1 MTLRRALAVVALAA
15 LIASRIELPWLAW
28 PFMEGGAKLSESA
41 LDPDRRWP
49 QYPRFLEGVREH
61 TAPGDRIAIAP
72 LPGAAAESYAFAY
85 YRASYFLP
93 GRVVIPVI
101 DPRSLR
107 PIPANLQ
114 SVRYI
119 AVFGESGELS
129 VAWRGDGG
137 TLYHR

>member
-72 LPGAAAESYAFAY
+72 LVGAPAESYPFTY

-93 GRVVIPVI
+93 DRVVIPVF
-101 DPRSLR
+101 DPRSGK
-107 PIPANLQ
+107 PIPGNLQ
-114 SVRYI
+114 TVKFI
-119 AVFGESGELS
+119 AVFGESGEVS
-129 VAWRGDGG
+129 VAWRGSGG
-137 TLYHR
+137 TLYRR